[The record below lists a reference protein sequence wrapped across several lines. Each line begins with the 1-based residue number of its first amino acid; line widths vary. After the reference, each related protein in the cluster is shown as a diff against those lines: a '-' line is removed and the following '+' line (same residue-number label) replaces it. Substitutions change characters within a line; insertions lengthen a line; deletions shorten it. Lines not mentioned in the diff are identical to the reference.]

1 MSTSGAVWLAPAM
14 MIASGSIH
22 AVVNAILKGGRDKM
36 AGRATIDGSSAL
48 LLLPA
53 TLFVPLPHGAWAW
66 LFATAFLHC
75 AYLYALVRAF
85 EASDFSAAYPI
96 LRGTAPL
103 VTAALAIGVFGEP
116 ASGRELAG
124 IAMIGG
130 AMFVMVSGRHI
141 SRAGLGWAL
150 FTGVTI
156 AAYTVID
163 ANGVRAAPTPLSYI
177 VWMFVL
183 MGGLIVTMF
192 ALLSRGG
199 IFASARAMASG
210 RGGGRAVDPDL
221 WAGAQCFCA
230 RSDRSTRR
238 AARDRHGNR
247 AGDRDLRA
255 QGAGD
260 CRASIGR
267 GGDTEWRGADPDPV
281 TTPLRAFREGLRCLQ
296 GRHQPGT
303 PFG

>member
-1 MSTSGAVWLAPAM
+1 VSAGGAVWLAPAM

-22 AVVNAILKGGRDKM
+22 AVVNAILKGGKDKM
-36 AGRATIDGSSAL
+36 AGRATIDGSSAV

-53 TLFVPLPHGAWAW
+53 TLFVPLPAGAWGW

-183 MGGLIVTMF
+183 MGGLTVTMF

-199 IFASARAMASG
+199 IFASARAQWRPGAVAGALSILTYGLALSAFALGPTAPLAALRETGMVTALLIATFVLKE
-210 RGGGRAVDPDL
+210 RVTAGRAVGV
-221 WAGAQCFCA
+221 AGILSGAVLIL
-230 RSDRSTRR
+230 TR
-238 AARDRHGNR
+238 
-247 AGDRDLRA
+247 
-255 QGAGD
+255 
-260 CRASIGR
+260 
-267 GGDTEWRGADPDPV
+267 
-281 TTPLRAFREGLRCLQ
+281 
-296 GRHQPGT
+296 
-303 PFG
+303 

>member
-1 MSTSGAVWLAPAM
+1 MSASGAVWLAPAM

-22 AVVNAILKGGRDKM
+22 AVVNAILKGGKDKM
-36 AGRATIDGSSAL
+36 AGRATIDGSSAV

-103 VTAALAIGVFGEP
+103 VTAALAIGVFGES

-141 SRAGLGWAL
+141 SRTGLGWAL

-183 MGGLIVTMF
+183 MGGLTVTMF

-199 IFASARAMASG
+199 IFASARAQWRPGAVAGALSILTYGLALSAFALGPTAPLAALRETGMVTALVIATFVLKE
-210 RGGGRAVDPDL
+210 RVTAGRALGV
-221 WAGAQCFCA
+221 AGILSGAVLIL
-230 RSDRSTRR
+230 TR
-238 AARDRHGNR
+238 
-247 AGDRDLRA
+247 
-255 QGAGD
+255 
-260 CRASIGR
+260 
-267 GGDTEWRGADPDPV
+267 
-281 TTPLRAFREGLRCLQ
+281 
-296 GRHQPGT
+296 
-303 PFG
+303 

>member
-1 MSTSGAVWLAPAM
+1 MSATGAVWLAPAM

-36 AGRATIDGSSAL
+36 AGRATIDGSSAV

-103 VTAALAIGVFGEP
+103 VTAALAIGVFGES

-183 MGGLIVTMF
+183 MGGLTVTMF

-199 IFASARAMASG
+199 IFASARAQWRPGAVAGALSILTYGLALSAFALGPTAPLAALRETGMVTALVIATFVLKE
-210 RGGGRAVDPDL
+210 RVTAGRALGV
-221 WAGAQCFCA
+221 AGILSGAVLIL
-230 RSDRSTRR
+230 TR
-238 AARDRHGNR
+238 
-247 AGDRDLRA
+247 
-255 QGAGD
+255 
-260 CRASIGR
+260 
-267 GGDTEWRGADPDPV
+267 
-281 TTPLRAFREGLRCLQ
+281 
-296 GRHQPGT
+296 
-303 PFG
+303 